1 MATVSGK
8 LFHSRTVQGKKV
20 CILGPVMKGQ
30 CLSKPKE
37 PELVWRVLF
46 FWFPDAGACLE
57 LESIF
62 DHECVQCSK
71 SKRPEKGAS
80 ESENIA

>member
-1 MATVSGK
+1 M
-8 LFHSRTVQGKKV
+8 
-20 CILGPVMKGQ
+20 
-30 CLSKPKE
+30 SKPKE

-46 FWFPDAGACLE
+46 FWFPAAGACLE

-71 SKRPEKGAS
+71 SKRPEREAS
-80 ESENIA
+80 ESENGLNLLSSLTLFLNSLQVL